1 MKIITSITIEEDA
14 PAETAKMIEML
25 YSDSGKV
32 VIRLESPRLN
42 RYAADDPYIEFPEGL
57 NLYFFD
63 SLMNVKTTLS
73 AHYGIS
79 WEKTKIMEVKND
91 VVITDFE
98 KDETL
103 NTEHLIWDQR
113 QKKIYSDVFVKRT
126 SPDGVLYGD
135 GFDADESLK
144 SYTLRNPR
152 GIFTIQEEDPE

>member
-1 MKIITSITIEEDA
+1 MKTISSFTIEENP
-14 PAETAKMIEML
+14 PAETAKMVEVL

-32 VIRLESPRLN
+32 LIRLEAKKLN
-42 RYAADDPYIEFPEGL
+42 RFSTDDPYIEFPEGL

-73 AHYGIS
+73 ANYGIS
-79 WEKTKIMEVKND
+79 YEKTKIMEVKND
-91 VVITDFE
+91 VVINDFE
-98 KDETL
+98 KKEML

-113 QKKIYSDVFVKRT
+113 QQKIYSNVFVKRT

-152 GIFTIQEEDPE
+152 GIFTIKENEPE